1 MTAPTAPSHS
11 LAGTAAPTS
20 VLHRLRWALRDGL
33 LIAGRDVS
41 HWVREPQLILWTL
54 VFPIIFVLLFAYVLG
69 SSMSVAGGGSYQEFL
84 LPGMFVQTMAFGLG
98 ETVASVQADNAKGV
112 MDRFRSMP
120 IAPSAVVLG
129 RVMANMLYS
138 VVSLVIML
146 GCGLLVGW
154 RWNTGLSGLMLGV
167 GLLLL
172 LRLAVMWVGIILGL
186 KAKSAEMANGLF
198 GLLYPITMLSNAF
211 ASPELMPRWLGTIAS
226 WNPLSWTTTA
236 VRDAFGNPGVPS
248 SGWLNENATM
258 LAVVWPI
265 VVTVITLPLAARAF
279 GKLSS

>member
-1 MTAPTAPSHS
+1 MTTATVQAPVRGGHG
-11 LAGTAAPTS
+11 LGE
-20 VLHRLRWALRDGL
+20 RLRWALRDGL

-54 VFPIIFVLLFAYVLG
+54 LFPIIFVLLFAYVLG
-69 SSMSVAGGGSYQEFL
+69 SSMQVAGGGSYQQFL
-84 LPGMFVQTMAFGLG
+84 MPGMFVQTMAFGLG
-98 ETVASVQADNAKGV
+98 ETVAAVQADNAKGV

-138 VVSLVIML
+138 VISLVVML

-154 RWNTGLSGLMLGV
+154 RWNTGLGGLALGV
-167 GLLLL
+167 SLLLL
-172 LRLAVMWVGIILGL
+172 LRLAMMWLGIILGL
-186 KAKSAEMANGLF
+186 KAKSPEMANGLF

-211 ASPELMPRWLGTIAS
+211 ASPELMPGWLGAIAT

-236 VRDAFGNPGVPS
+236 TREAFGNPGAVS
-248 SGWLNENATM
+248 GGWLSEHAVM
-258 LAVVWPI
+258 LAVMWPL
-265 VVTVITLPLAARAF
+265 VVTAITLPFAVRAF
-279 GKLSS
+279 QRLSR